1 MFSTPRIHLS
11 LAIGQPEGRTVFQR
25 ASLRRI
31 AIRMLAGL
39 FCFTCLADSASAQ
52 VSARSA
58 SASIEVPAEIK
69 VAAAVLSRLQ
79 LRVNLGGNAPVHT
92 MLLVRGLPSG
102 VTLSDGR
109 PFNAGVWV
117 VPMTA
122 LDKLKIVSERGISG
136 TTVVSF
142 EVVTLDGNVLT
153 SARSALIIDAQ
164 TAEQHT
170 GGIEPSNANSLVPMN
185 GTLNGPPATE
195 RASVGSQGAP
205 RPPVAVPA
213 ETVSK
218 ARKLTERAEENMATG
233 KVTSARLLY
242 EAAVD
247 LGWAPAAIDLAK
259 SYDPNE
265 LKRSPAMRGVQPNAA
280 LAQKWYEKAIEL
292 GSAEAGRR
300 LQALQAA
307 R

>member
-11 LAIGQPEGRTVFQR
+11 LAIGHPEGRTVLQR
-25 ASLRRI
+25 ASLHRI
-31 AIRMLAGL
+31 AIGMLAGL
-39 FCFTCLADSASAQ
+39 TCLTDSASAQ

-69 VAAAVLSRLQ
+69 VAAAVVSRLQ
-79 LRVNLGGNAPVHT
+79 LRVNLGGNAPAHT
-92 MLLVRGLPSG
+92 MLLVRGLPSR

-117 VPMTA
+117 VPIAA

-142 EVVTLDGNVLT
+142 EVVTLEGNVLT

-164 TAEQHT
+164 TAEQRT
-170 GGIEPSNANSLVPMN
+170 GGIEPSRANSLVPMN
-185 GTLNGPPATE
+185 GTLNGLPATE
-195 RASVGSQGAP
+195 RVGAGSQGAP
-205 RPPVAVPA
+205 LPSVTVPA

-218 ARKLTERAEENMATG
+218 ARKLMERAEENMASG
-233 KVTSARLLY
+233 KITSARLLY
-242 EAAVD
+242 QAAVE

-259 SYDPNE
+259 TYDPNE
-265 LKRSPAMRGVQPNAA
+265 LKRSSTMRGVQPDAA

-292 GSAEAGRR
+292 GSGEAGRR